1 VQKGNSPSENANDE
15 EVKEGNCWSRLKGKE
30 ASGYLVF
37 VSELIHNFFD
47 GFAIG
52 VGFAS
57 KERSQ
62 FIPIVVAVFAHE
74 IPSEMGNVGILLKSK
89 FSNCQTILCNAFI
102 NSTALIGVV
111 LGLGLGQIGEAVQIY
126 VITIVA
132 GNFIYIGADI
142 WRNLMKKSNAWL
154 NLLEFLSFCLGVG
167 AMYLVLLAESDDEHG
182 H

>member
-1 VQKGNSPSENANDE
+1 M
-15 EVKEGNCWSRLKGKE
+15 
-30 ASGYLVF
+30 

-57 KERSQ
+57 RDADQ
-62 FIPIVVAVFAHE
+62 YVPVIIAVFAHE

-89 FSNCQTILCNAFI
+89 FNNCQTIGCNAFI
-102 NSTALIGVV
+102 NTTALLGVL
-111 LGLGLGQIGEAVQIY
+111 LGLGLGELGEAVQIY
-126 VITIVA
+126 ILTFVA

-142 WRNLMKKSNAWL
+142 WRNLMKKPSVCL
-154 NLLEFLSFCLGVG
+154 NFLEFVSFCIGVG
-167 AMYLVLLAESDDEHG
+167 AMYLVLLAESGEEHS